1 MKASCQRPQHSRVL
15 RAKRLGEG
23 EEAGRGQSSL
33 HKKTLPRIIKE
44 RTKES
49 QTRAGWAGVGLWA
62 SILRKLCP
70 GVIDT

>member
-23 EEAGRGQSSL
+23 KEAGRGQRSL

-49 QTRAGWAGVGLWA
+49 QTHASWAGVSLWA